1 MTTSTTSGPA
11 LARFAAADPSRYDAG
26 DLRHPGAQVRMRQ
39 LLAREGLAI
48 FNGARSRAE
57 VLMAAGTMMTVLPHP
72 DSGPDGITAITD
84 LGAAGEHPGAAGF
97 SRRQLA
103 AHTDRSGVPAP
114 PALLMTVCARP
125 AHAGGART
133 LTDGQAVHAELAVT
147 SPQVLAA
154 LTRPRSVLFG
164 GAGGYLGAV
173 LTAIPATT
181 ASPARLHLRLRLD
194 DLVTFAPDLLTHLP
208 VLRAVIAR
216 RTITMPLGAGQGYI
230 LDNHRWL
237 HAREQFTGTR
247 TLYRVLG
254 DPLSR
259 LGLHPGIPQHDRE
272 RGQQQAVPWRARS

>member
-1 MTTSTTSGPA
+1 MMITSTTPG
-11 LARFAAADPSRYDAG
+11 LAANPHLAAADPSRYDAG
-26 DLRHPGAQVRMRQ
+26 DLRHPGGRARMRQ
-39 LLAREGLAI
+39 LLARDGLAV
-48 FNGARSRAE
+48 FHGAHNRAE
-57 VLMAAGTMMTVLPHP
+57 MLMAAATMMTVLPHP

-97 SRRQLA
+97 SRRELA
-103 AHTDRSGVPAP
+103 AHTDRSSVPAP

-125 AHAGGART
+125 AHAGGAST
-133 LTDGQAVHAELAVT
+133 LTDGQAVYAELAAA
-147 SPQVLAA
+147 SPEVLAA

-164 GAGGYLGAV
+164 GAGGHLGAV
-173 LTAIPATT
+173 FTATPATV

-208 VLRAVIAR
+208 ALRLAIAR
-216 RTITMPLGAGQGYI
+216 RTITVPLGAGQGYI

-254 DPLSR
+254 HPLSS
-259 LGLHPGIPQHDRE
+259 LGLHPGIPSTPRE
-272 RGQQQAVPWRARS
+272 RGEQHALS

>member
-1 MTTSTTSGPA
+1 MITSTTPGPA
-11 LARFAAADPSRYDAG
+11 ASASPTAADPSRYDAG
-26 DLRHPGAQVRMRQ
+26 DLRHPGAQARIRQ

-48 FNGARSRAE
+48 FRCARNRAE
-57 VLMAAGTMMTVLPHP
+57 VLTAAGTMMTVLPHP

-84 LGAAGEHPGAAGF
+84 LGAAGDHPGAAGF
-97 SRRQLA
+97 SRRELA

-125 AHAGGART
+125 AHAGGAST
-133 LTDGQAVHAELAVT
+133 LTDGQAVHAELAAT
-147 SPQVLAA
+147 SPRALAA

-164 GAGGYLGAV
+164 GAGGHLGAV
-173 LTAIPATT
+173 LTAIPATA

-208 VLRAVIAR
+208 VLRAAIAR
-216 RTITMPLGAGQGYI
+216 RTITMPMGAGQGYI

-237 HAREQFTGTR
+237 HAREHFTGTR

-254 DPLSR
+254 DPLPS
-259 LGLHPGIPQHDRE
+259 LGLHPGIPQHS
-272 RGQQQAVPWRARS
+272 P